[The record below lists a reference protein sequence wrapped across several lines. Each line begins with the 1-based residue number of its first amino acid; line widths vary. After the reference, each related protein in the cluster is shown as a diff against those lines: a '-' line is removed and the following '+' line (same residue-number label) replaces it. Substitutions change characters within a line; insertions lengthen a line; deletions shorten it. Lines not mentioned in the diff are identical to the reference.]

1 MGKRLLAG
9 FLTMCLLLGG
19 CSADR
24 GSLAS
29 LVDESSSHEMH
40 TVICWITNNG
50 HLMDVQISV
59 PLSWEVSQEKNWN
72 LEADGKTVVEFKI
85 HSYVSL
91 PMDISDY
98 DWSSLDAEY
107 MERQDLIEA
116 GDLEI
121 SGMSG
126 RYYRCQLTQEQY
138 EVVYCSVFDGTQVIS
153 FNYYPDSGVP
163 LEEVEQYLV
172 SVIVKEQE

>member
-1 MGKRLLAG
+1 MEKRLLAG

-24 GSLAS
+24 ESLAS
-29 LVDESSSHEMH
+29 LVDESSSNEMH

-91 PMDISDY
+91 PMDINDY

-138 EVVYCSVFDGTQVIS
+138 EVVYCSVR
-153 FNYYPDSGVP
+153 
-163 LEEVEQYLV
+163 EQ
-172 SVIVKEQE
+172 

>member
-1 MGKRLLAG
+1 MEKRLLAG
-9 FLTMCLLLGG
+9 FLAMCLLLGG

-24 GSLAS
+24 GSSAS
-29 LVDESSSHEMH
+29 LVDESSSDEMH
-40 TVICWITNNG
+40 TAICWITNNG

-59 PLSWEVSQEKNWN
+59 PLSWEVSQGKNWN

-91 PMDISDY
+91 PMDINDY

-107 MERQDLIEA
+107 MERQDLIEV

-121 SGMSG
+121 TGMSG
-126 RYYRCQLTQEQY
+126 RYYRCQLMQEQY

-163 LEEVEQYLV
+163 LQEVEQYLA
-172 SVIVKEQE
+172 SVVVKEQE

>member
-1 MGKRLLAG
+1 
-9 FLTMCLLLGG
+9 
-19 CSADR
+19 
-24 GSLAS
+24 
-29 LVDESSSHEMH
+29 
-40 TVICWITNNG
+40 
-50 HLMDVQISV
+50 
-59 PLSWEVSQEKNWN
+59 
-72 LEADGKTVVEFKI
+72 
-85 HSYVSL
+85 
-91 PMDISDY
+91 MDINDY

-121 SGMSG
+121 TGMFR
-126 RYYRCQLTQEQY
+126 RYYRCQLAQEQY

-163 LEEVEQYLV
+163 LEDVEQYLA

>member
-1 MGKRLLAG
+1 
-9 FLTMCLLLGG
+9 MCLLLGG

-24 GSLAS
+24 ESSAS
-29 LVDESSSHEMH
+29 LVDESSSDKMH
-40 TVICWITNNG
+40 TVICWTANNG
-50 HLMDVQISV
+50 HLMDVQITV

-72 LEADGKTVVEFKI
+72 LETDEKTVVKFKT

-91 PMDISDY
+91 PMDINDY

-107 MERQDLIEA
+107 MKRQDLIEA
-116 GDLEI
+116 GDLKI
-121 SGMSG
+121 TGMSG

-163 LEEVEQYLV
+163 LEEVEQYLA

>member
-9 FLTMCLLLGG
+9 FLAMCLLLGG
-19 CSADR
+19 CSMDR

-29 LVDESSSHEMH
+29 LVDESSSDEMH

-50 HLMDVQISV
+50 HLMDVQITV

-91 PMDISDY
+91 PMDINDY
-98 DWSSLDAEY
+98 DWSLLDAEY
-107 MERQDLIEA
+107 MERQNLIDS

-126 RYYRCQLTQEQY
+126 RYYHCHLTQENR

-153 FNYYPDSGVP
+153 FNYYLDSGVP
-163 LEEVEQYLV
+163 LEDVEQYLA

>member
-1 MGKRLLAG
+1 MEKRLLAG
-9 FLTMCLLLGG
+9 FLAMCLLLGG
-19 CSADR
+19 CSMDR

-29 LVDESSSHEMH
+29 LVDESSSDEMH
-40 TVICWITNNG
+40 TVICWIISNG

-59 PLSWEVSQEKNWN
+59 PLSWEVSQEKNRY

-91 PMDISDY
+91 PMDINDY
-98 DWSSLDAEY
+98 DWSLLDAEY

-121 SGMSG
+121 TGMSG

-163 LEEVEQYLV
+163 LEEVEQYLA